1 MSHDPSL
8 KQKVVAAYG
17 SSPTAVVKDVA
28 ATYKVGTASVLR
40 WKADANLFR
49 PRGPRPATEP
59 NARHREIL
67 RLLQSMSMRE
77 VGEHFGITRQ
87 AVHRVAK
94 RWKDWLPAR
103 QPPFAPGDLIRQ
115 RGKLYTV
122 VKAGIRQGTVCDA
135 KGLVH
140 IMPWVMR
147 GRHAELVKAAEG
159 QDVGHSSLET

>member
-8 KQKVVAAYG
+8 KQKVVAAYRN
-17 SSPTAVVKDVA
+17 SPTAVVKDVA

-40 WKADANLFR
+40 WKAEANCFR

-59 NARHREIL
+59 SARHREIL
-67 RLLQSMSMRE
+67 RLLQSMTMQE
-77 VGEHFGITRQ
+77 VGEHLGITRQ

-94 RWKDWLPAR
+94 RWQDWSPPKK
-103 QPPFAPGDLIRQ
+103 PPFAPGDLIRQ

-122 VKAGIRQGTVCDA
+122 VKAGLRSGSVCDA

-140 IMPWVMR
+140 IMPWVIR
-147 GRHAELVKAAEG
+147 GRQAELVKAAG
-159 QDVGHSSLET
+159 DQ